1 VRSKADISQLNLP
14 HGTDNEKVGKE
25 DEKVEMDMLRA
36 VCKYNVVQGICRV
49 SPEEEK
55 KDYAQWLIQDFCKG
69 GAAAG
74 AFGVPQAPSCPLSL
88 RPLRKNPV
96 GASCKVKIGNNNN
109 RAVYCP
115 HCFRNW

>member
-1 VRSKADISQLNLP
+1 MRSKADISQLNLP

-88 RPLRKNPV
+88 RPLRK
-96 GASCKVKIGNNNN
+96 
-109 RAVYCP
+109 
-115 HCFRNW
+115 FRGS